1 MVRRTSPVTTHAFI
15 ISPPPAMSTSRFLA
29 IPLRAWRL
37 SEAELVGLLSTDGR
51 ELRAWCVLP
60 THWHVLARITDLL
73 DTIQAVGRL
82 HGRASHAWNGEQGCR
97 GRTCWHRCADRAMR
111 NEAHVMRRLTTSTT
125 IRCIMDTRHDGK
137 SGLIQ
142 VPVRILMRLAIKK
155 PPGAGKTTR
164 CWTTVKDGMIRRSEI
179 PPKGRVDLFNDD
191 F

>member
-1 MVRRTSPVTTHAFI
+1 
-15 ISPPPAMSTSRFLA
+15 MSTSRFLA

-111 NEAHVMRRLTTSTT
+111 NEAHVHATVNYIHHNPVHHGYAARWQEWPYSSASAYLDEIGDKEAARRWKNYPVL
-125 IRCIMDTRHDGK
+125 DYGK
-137 SGLIQ
+137 GWDD
-142 VPVRILMRLAIKK
+142 
-155 PPGAGKTTR
+155 PGK
-164 CWTTVKDGMIRRSEI
+164 
-179 PPKGRVDLFNDD
+179 
-191 F
+191 